1 MRKNCMTCK
10 TTVTEIL
17 KLPRFT
23 WQMICVHWGQ
33 YRTTC
38 VPWKVSWHLHFHSLR
53 GCYNSPGCLSGHG
66 TDGTPGTV
74 CCPLF
79 TLHCRIVANCICR
92 VFAQPGSPRHSV
104 TRLQPLMDWALHYKL
119 SSELQVLPFQQKHR
133 AVAVLCIAM
142 RLAGSAGCVPDE
154 RAGWRELRRDRWQGG
169 TQSPLPAWPHGHH
182 GHTLHTSTLG
192 HNRPAHCAQWPH
204 MAIMAIYFTHFSSVH
219 ENPVKV
225 ILSEEPPWRRIQG
238 PLQWCLLSSAARAVR
253 KCII

>member
-1 MRKNCMTCK
+1 MRKNCMTGK

-92 VFAQPGSPRHSV
+92 VFAQPVSPRHSV

-119 SSELQVLPFQQKHR
+119 SSKLQVLPFQQKHR

-142 RLAGSAGCVPDE
+142 RLAAPLAVYRMRGLVGENCGE
-154 RAGWRELRRDRWQGG
+154 TGG
-169 TQSPLPAWPHGHH
+169 RV
-182 GHTLHTSTLG
+182 G
-192 HNRPAHCAQWPH
+192 HNHHCQHCHMATMAIHCTPAH
-204 MAIMAIYFTHFSSVH
+204 
-219 ENPVKV
+219 
-225 ILSEEPPWRRIQG
+225 
-238 PLQWCLLSSAARAVR
+238 
-253 KCII
+253 